1 MPDSTQPPTPLARAL
16 RGVREEIRPML
27 ALAGPVVLAEIGWMA
42 MGFVDTAIVGRLGPE
57 AIGAVGIGTA
67 IFGTLAIFGMGLL
80 LGLETLVSQA
90 YGARNLPSCHR
101 ALIDGLYLSAIVA
114 PPMLLLAAGANWS
127 LKYWGLPP
135 AVLRLAVPYFSIL
148 TWSLVPL
155 LLYAAFRR
163 YLQAMG
169 LVAAVT
175 FALISANVINA
186 CANYVLIFGHLGLPA
201 LGTSGSAVATLVSRI
216 YMAMVL
222 LAAILLHN
230 HHGRLGLFAVSWRF
244 HLPGIARLVRLGFP
258 AAAQVTL
265 ELGVFAAVTALAGR
279 VDEASLAAHQVVLT
293 LAGLTFMVP
302 LGVGSAGAVRVGH
315 AVGRG
320 DARGARRS
328 GWTALLL
335 GVGFMSCA
343 AVTFLLFPVPLV
355 HVFTSNRAV
364 VRLGI
369 SLLAV
374 AAMFQIFDGLQGVA
388 TGVLRGLGDTRTP
401 MVTNLLGHWLLG
413 LPIGYGLCFVA
424 GWGVVGLWLGLSIG
438 LVVVGLTLL
447 AVWRRRSHGP
457 LAAVERPN

>member
-1 MPDSTQPPTPLARAL
+1 
-16 RGVREEIRPML
+16 ML

-80 LGLETLVSQA
+80 LGLDTLVSQA

-114 PPMLLLAAGANWS
+114 LPLLLLAWAANWS
-127 LKYWGLPP
+127 LQYWGLPA
-135 AVLRLAVPYFSIL
+135 AVLRLAGPYFSIL
-148 TWSLVPL
+148 TWSLLPL

-186 CANYVLIFGHLGLPA
+186 CANWLLVFGHFGLPA
-201 LGTSGSAVATLVSRI
+201 LGTDGSAVATLVSRA
-216 YMAMVL
+216 YMALVL
-222 LAAILLHN
+222 LVAILVHN
-230 HHGRLGLFAVSWRF
+230 RRGRLGLFAASWK
-244 HLPGIARLVRLGFP
+244 LDTGGIARLFRLGFP

-265 ELGVFAAVTALAGR
+265 EIGVFSAVTALAGR
-279 VDEASLAAHQVVLT
+279 VDEASLAAHQIVLT

-302 LGVGSAGAVRVGH
+302 LGVGSAAAVRVGH
-315 AVGRG
+315 AVGRRDG
-320 DARGARRS
+320 RGVRRA

-335 GVGFMSCA
+335 GFGFMSCA
-343 AVTFLLFPVPLV
+343 AAAFLLFPASLV
-355 HVFTSNRAV
+355 HVFTSSRRV
-364 VRLGI
+364 VAIGL

-374 AAMFQIFDGLQGVA
+374 AAMFQVFDGVQGVT

-401 MVTNLLGHWLLG
+401 MLTNLVGHWLLG
-413 LPIGYGLCFVA
+413 LPIGYSLCFLA
-424 GWGVVGLWLGLSIG
+424 GWGVVGLWVGLSTG
-438 LVVVGLTLL
+438 LIVVALRLL
-447 AVWRRRSHGP
+447 DVWRRRAHEP
-457 LAAVERPN
+457 LRAVLQA

>member
-1 MPDSTQPPTPLARAL
+1 M
-16 RGVREEIRPML
+16 V
-27 ALAGPVVLAEIGWMA
+27 ALAGPVVLAEIGWMG

-90 YGARNLPSCHR
+90 YGARNLASCHR

-114 PPMLLLAAGANWS
+114 LPMLLIAAAANWS

-135 AVLRLAVPYFSIL
+135 AVLRLASPYFGIL
-148 TWSLVPL
+148 TWSLLPL

-186 CANYVLIFGHLGLPA
+186 AANWALIFGHFGLPA
-201 LGTSGSAVATLVSRI
+201 LGTNGSAIATLISRI
-216 YMAMVL
+216 YMAAVL
-222 LAAILLHN
+222 LAAILVHDRRL
-230 HHGRLGLFAVSWRF
+230 RLGLFDVAWRF
-244 HLPGIARLVRLGFP
+244 HPSGIRRLLRLGFP

-265 ELGVFAAVTALAGR
+265 ELGVFSAVTALAGR

-302 LGVGSAGAVRVGH
+302 LGIGSAGAVRVGH
-315 AVGRG
+315 AVGRR
-320 DARGARRS
+320 DERGARRS

-335 GVGFMSCA
+335 GAAFMSCA
-343 AVTFLLFPVPLV
+343 AIVFLSVPVPLV
-355 HVFTSNRAV
+355 HVFTSNGAV
-364 VRLGI
+364 VRLGVA
-369 SLLAV
+369 LLAV
-374 AAMFQIFDGLQGVA
+374 AALFQVFDGLQGVA

-401 MVTNLLGHWLLG
+401 MVTNLIGHWALG
-413 LPIGYGLCFVA
+413 LPVGYILCFWFR
-424 GWGVVGLWLGLSIG
+424 WGVVGLWVGLSLGLIA
-438 LVVVGLTLL
+438 VGLTLVS
-447 AVWRRRSHGP
+447 VWTRRSHAP
-457 LAAVERPN
+457 LAGRVPA